1 MSDLEELVKLDS
13 ESILYDMDFSNQLTS
28 GETIGGTPTAVS
40 TSSNRVPG
48 SSNVTIVGDVGFLGP
63 VAQLRISG
71 GTVGE
76 IYTIAITITTNLGN
90 TRVGKGL
97 LRVE

>member
-28 GETIGGTPTAVS
+28 GETIGGTPSAVS
-40 TSSNRVPG
+40 TSSSRVPG
-48 SSNVTIVGDVGFLGP
+48 SSNVTLGEVGFLGP